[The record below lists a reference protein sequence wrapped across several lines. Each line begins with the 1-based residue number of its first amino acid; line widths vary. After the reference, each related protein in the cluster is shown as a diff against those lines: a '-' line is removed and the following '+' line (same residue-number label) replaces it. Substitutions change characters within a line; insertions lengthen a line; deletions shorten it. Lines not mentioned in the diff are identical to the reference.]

1 MDPPSGTIVVML
13 PENDMEL
20 GEPANVDKLTAG
32 TNRET
37 SSIPPSLELCEDTL
51 GVIAKIGF
59 DIEGQGLLQCHLAL
73 SFSLEMILSHPEII
87 EKFGVALGGLKT
99 LGKKLGSSGIIGFPK
114 FKDPQNPRDVQILW
128 ERLPSLS
135 SEIIGLL
142 IVAKPIEGQ

>member
-51 GVIAKIGF
+51 GVIDLDSPLTSRF
-59 DIEGQGLLQCHLAL
+59 DSDDQAG
-73 SFSLEMILSHPEII
+73 I
-87 EKFGVALGGLKT
+87 EKIAALYLAA
-99 LGKKLGSSGIIGFPK
+99 S
-114 FKDPQNPRDVQILW
+114 DR
-128 ERLPSLS
+128 
-135 SEIIGLL
+135 
-142 IVAKPIEGQ
+142 A